1 MHSPARQRP
10 AERSLPLSQRTY
22 LAFLGRI
29 SPEKGLD
36 TADWEHYRRDVR
48 PLLEQDHT
56 QLLSEVDDR
65 AKDQFLGQAA
75 ALLFPIR
82 WPEPF
87 GWS

>member
-1 MHSPARQRP
+1 
-10 AERSLPLSQRTY
+10 
-22 LAFLGRI
+22 
-29 SPEKGLD
+29 
-36 TADWEHYRRDVR
+36 
-48 PLLEQDHT
+48 
-56 QLLSEVDDR
+56 VDDR